1 MGVAVTAPQ
10 AQQLQ
15 RLLDELG
22 KWNAAYNLTALRSRA
37 DWISHH
43 LLDSLAVAPLL
54 RGKRIADVGTGAGF
68 PGLPL
73 AILRPQCMFTLIDS
87 NGKKIRFVQHA
98 VRTLGLTNVTP
109 LQARVEAVAGAV
121 PFDTVVARALAALP
135 ELAGWVRGLCQPGTR
150 VLAMK
155 GKRPDQEL
163 AALDYAQWQVE
174 ALTPLQ
180 VPGLAAERH
189 VVTLRALNL

>member
-1 MGVAVTAPQ
+1 MGVALNAAQ
-10 AQQLQ
+10 AGQMQ

-22 KWNAAYNLTALRSRA
+22 KWNQAYNLTALNSREE
-37 DWISHH
+37 WVTHH
-43 LLDSLAVAPLL
+43 LLDSLSVAPLL
-54 RGKRIADVGTGAGF
+54 SGSRIADVGTGAGF

-73 AILRPQCMFTLIDS
+73 AILYPQRAFALIDS

-109 LQARVEAVAGAV
+109 QQARAEALTPGS
-121 PFDTVVARALAALP
+121 PFDTVVARAFAAMP
-135 ELAGWVRGLCQPGTR
+135 ELAQAVRSLCGPQTR

-155 GKRPDQEL
+155 GRRPDQEL
-163 AALDYAQWQVE
+163 AALDPRSWHVE
-174 ALTPLQ
+174 AVLRIE
-180 VPGLAAERH
+180 VPGLDAERQ